1 METDLDKELRQMQN
15 EKKMFENEANLDKAR
30 FVLHLRETLGQE
42 MLADLAEME
51 KELPNSG
58 GLAGLFA
65 GENDLDEFYELTK
78 EDFSRFVKF
87 CIFID

>member
-15 EKKMFENEANLDKAR
+15 EKKMLENEANLDKAR

-51 KELPNSG
+51 KKQNNFWYDKTSHILRN
-58 GLAGLFA
+58 
-65 GENDLDEFYELTK
+65 FYE
-78 EDFSRFVKF
+78 KF
-87 CIFID
+87 LKPFIIKR

>member
-30 FVLHLRETLGQE
+30 LVLHLRETLGQE

-51 KELPNSG
+51 KEQNNFWYRQWKKIKRL
-58 GLAGLFA
+58 
-65 GENDLDEFYELTK
+65 
-78 EDFSRFVKF
+78 
-87 CIFID
+87 IF

>member
-30 FVLHLRETLGQE
+30 FVLHLRETLGPE

-51 KELPNSG
+51 KEQNNFWYRQWKKIKRL
-58 GLAGLFA
+58 
-65 GENDLDEFYELTK
+65 
-78 EDFSRFVKF
+78 
-87 CIFID
+87 IF

>member
-51 KELPNSG
+51 KEQNNFWYRQCKKIKRL
-58 GLAGLFA
+58 
-65 GENDLDEFYELTK
+65 
-78 EDFSRFVKF
+78 
-87 CIFID
+87 IF

>member
-51 KELPNSG
+51 KEQNNFWYRKWKKIKRL
-58 GLAGLFA
+58 
-65 GENDLDEFYELTK
+65 
-78 EDFSRFVKF
+78 
-87 CIFID
+87 IF

>member
-51 KELPNSG
+51 KEQIIVLLRVVYLRHIHICG
-58 GLAGLFA
+58 
-65 GENDLDEFYELTK
+65 K
-78 EDFSRFVKF
+78 R
-87 CIFID
+87 

>member
-1 METDLDKELRQMQN
+1 METDIDKELRQMQN

-51 KELPNSG
+51 KEQNNFWYRTWKKIKRL
-58 GLAGLFA
+58 
-65 GENDLDEFYELTK
+65 
-78 EDFSRFVKF
+78 
-87 CIFID
+87 IF